1 MSRRRRPGRPARG
14 GTPWSDGLDVT
25 VTVET
30 EPQPPHV
37 LLLRGRVSITEVD
50 GMVPEQAQAAR
61 RFPGEKG
68 GAGYLAQAEH
78 QDGPYHAASHVGGRP
93 GLPDAAS
100 GRHEGRTVSRSSSS
114 PTAAPA
120 TSRTASPLRRAVPGR
135 IVDNDSGDETL
146 TLAGSRPPTR
156 GWSRPDAT
164 QASPTAATRTRS
176 PGSCSSTRARCPR
189 PAGIKA
195 LLDCAG
201 RSAGRDRRGTLR
213 GARRF
218 GRPAVVVGTAGAAST
233 FCFAFLR
240 ALLAR
245 SSPAHPEVGSYKP
258 GNCDIQP

>member
-1 MSRRRRPGRPARG
+1 MG
-14 GTPWSDGLDVT
+14 SDVA

-135 IVDNDSGDETL
+135 IVDNDSGDETV

-164 QASPTAATRTRS
+164 QASPTAATRARRGPS
-176 PGSCSSTRARCPR
+176 PPARVRQPGRGAHARQASRRCSTARVDPR
-189 PAGIKA
+189 AGIVGGRCVA
-195 LLDCAG
+195 PDGSAAPRSWWGRRGLRQ
-201 RSAGRDRRGTLR
+201 RSASPSCVRFWRGRRLR
-213 GARRF
+213 I
-218 GRPAVVVGTAGAAST
+218 
-233 FCFAFLR
+233 L
-240 ALLAR
+240 
-245 SSPAHPEVGSYKP
+245 K
-258 GNCDIQP
+258 

>member
-1 MSRRRRPGRPARG
+1 MGS
-14 GTPWSDGLDVT
+14 DVT
-25 VTVET
+25 VAVET

-100 GRHEGRTVSRSSSS
+100 GRHEGEDGVSIVVVTYRS
-114 PTAAPA
+114 A
-120 TSRTASPLRRAVPGR
+120 RHVEDCVASQARRARPHCR
-135 IVDNDSGDETL
+135 HDSGDETV

-156 GWSRPDAT
+156 GWSRPGRNAGF
-164 QASPTAATRTRS
+164 AHGCHAGAARARS
-176 PGSCSSTRARCPR
+176 PGSCSSTRTRCPR